1 MNGRDDPH
9 LLHTIRGVLVP
20 IHPAGYPFIGVFAV
34 ATVMLFMLWEPLGWL
49 GVLATA
55 WCIYFFRHPPRVTPN
70 RPDLVVAPADGVVQ
84 MVVQATPPAELGFGN
99 RPLTRISIFLN
110 VFNVHVNRV
119 PADGAVIDVKYR
131 PGKFLNANLEKA
143 SEENERSA
151 VSLRLPDGRILV
163 FVQVAGLVARRI
175 ICDLSPG
182 QPVVAGETYGLI
194 RFGSRTDIY
203 LPDGV
208 EPLVSV
214 GQTMIGGETVLA
226 DLAAAAVANPVAIA
240 R

>member
-34 ATVMLFMLWEPLGWL
+34 ATVMLFMLWEPLGWF

-55 WCIYFFRHPPRVTPN
+55 WCIYFFRHPPRVTPS

-84 MVVQATPPAELGFGN
+84 MLVQATPPAELGLGN

-151 VSLRLPDGRILV
+151 VSLRLPDGRVLV

>member
-1 MNGRDDPH
+1 MNGREDSH

-34 ATVMLFMLWEPLGWL
+34 VTVMLFLTWEPVGWL

-55 WCIYFFRHPPRVTPN
+55 WCTYFFRHPPRVTPN
-70 RPDLVVAPADGVVQ
+70 RPDLVVAPADGRVQ
-84 MVVQATPPAELGFGN
+84 MVVQAAPPAELGLGN
-99 RPLTRISIFLN
+99 RPLTRISIFLD

-119 PADGAVIDVKYR
+119 PADGAVVDVKYR

-143 SEENERSA
+143 SEENERCA
-151 VSLRLPDGRILV
+151 VSLRLPDGRMLV
-163 FVQVAGLVARRI
+163 FVQIAGLVARRI

-182 QPVVAGETYGLI
+182 QPVVAGEPYGLI

-203 LPDGV
+203 LPEGV
-208 EPLVSV
+208 EPLVAV

-226 DLAAAAVANPVAIA
+226 DLAATVVNPVAVA